1 MTKTLLFATRNPSK
15 LALVQALL
23 TPLNLTLSS
32 LLDYPDIVAKEEKG
46 HTLEEIARNK
56 ARAVYFSLGK
66 ACFAIDTG
74 LHILGLAEE
83 QQPGAYV
90 RRLGKAGREV
100 EDEEM
105 LIHYQALLGRLGED
119 VEGRWTSAI
128 AYIDKDGQAWS
139 AAYSSPTLFRSR
151 ASSMQTAGDPLNA
164 LQFSKARGKYL
175 SEMRLEERIDFMG
188 KRTAGIL
195 AFLNKHLSLN

>member
-1 MTKTLLFATRNPSK
+1 MTKTLLFATRNASK

-23 TPLNLTLSS
+23 APLNLSLSS

-46 HTLEEIARNK
+46 HTLEEIALNK
-56 ARAVYFSLGK
+56 ASAAYSSLGK

-74 LHILGLAEE
+74 LHIMGLAEE

-100 EDEEM
+100 DDEDM
-105 LIHYQALLGRLGED
+105 LIHYQAVLGRLGEE

-151 ASSMQTAGDPLNA
+151 ASSVQSAGDPLNA

-175 SEMRLEERIDFMG
+175 SEMSLEERIAFLG
-188 KRTAGIL
+188 KRSAGIL
-195 AFLNKHLSLN
+195 DFLDKQLSLN